1 MYERFYG
8 LRERPFNLTPDPEFL
23 YLSRRHKEALDQ
35 VTYGVTRREGF
46 SLITGDVGTGKTT
59 LCWSLLG
66 RLEGSVR
73 TALVLNPM
81 LSEEDLLRT
90 ILQDFGVR
98 GPGDTGGG
106 EEDTASAPLAPYD
119 PSWMHGLSKKE
130 LLDELNNFLLKRAQE
145 DVFCVLILDEA
156 QNLSSACLEQLRML
170 SNLETAKKK
179 LLQIIFVGQL
189 ELGDKLKSGSMKAL
203 NQRISIRNRIE
214 PLSRSDTR
222 DYIYHRLRIAK
233 APRDL
238 TFTRSALRGI
248 YRHSKGYPRL
258 INLICDRALLAGF
271 SERSYRINRSMVR
284 KSVKVLRRH
293 AELRLPPYM
302 IPRLL
307 VPTAAV
313 VLVAMLAIFFPA
325 LSRWIGPVG
334 VQEAGRPVIQRAATQ
349 AVNTPTSRAPVAS
362 DPAPGP
368 STPLSQPEARTETPA
383 SAPSASGTASA
394 PPVAVSGT
402 PASPRPETATTTAVR
417 PAERPRSSPVT
428 APPET
433 VPEPGARAPG
443 TYSIQVHSFKS
454 RQVADETVS
463 RMQKDGYPVHIR
475 PRGAWFVIFV
485 EPFGDYES
493 ARESAAELAGKYGAT
508 PIIRRSAENRQAA
521 PRPE

>member
-81 LSEEDLLRT
+81 LSEDDLLRT

-98 GPGDTGGG
+98 GPGATSAGA
-106 EEDTASAPLAPYD
+106 EDSAAAPLAQYD
-119 PSWMHGLSKKE
+119 PAWMHALSKKE

-145 DVFCVLILDEA
+145 DMFCVLILDEA
-156 QNLSSACLEQLRML
+156 QNLSDACLEQLRML

-214 PLSRSDTR
+214 PLSRSETK
-222 DYIYHRLRIAK
+222 DYIYHRLRVAK

-238 TFTRSALRGI
+238 TFTRSALGGI
-248 YRHSKGYPRL
+248 YRNSKGYPRL

-271 SERSYRINRSMVR
+271 SERSYKINRSMIR
-284 KSVKVLRRH
+284 KSVKVLKRR

-302 IPRLL
+302 IPRVL

-313 VLVAMLAIFFPA
+313 VLVAMLTVFFPA
-325 LSRWIGPVG
+325 VSRWL
-334 VQEAGRPVIQRAATQ
+334 
-349 AVNTPTSRAPVAS
+349 SPVAVHEPGSRIVQRVDTQPVSVQAPASPAVPVRS
-362 DPAPGP
+362 DPAPVP
-368 STPLSQPEARTETPA
+368 SAPA
-383 SAPSASGTASA
+383 S
-394 PPVAVSGT
+394 
-402 PASPRPETATTTAVR
+402 
-417 PAERPRSSPVT
+417 
-428 APPET
+428 
-433 VPEPGARAPG
+433 EPGARTESPASPSMSSRTAPAPSPERAGSTPAHASEASAVNQTTPQPEAASGPGAQTPG

-454 RQVADETVS
+454 RQVADGTVLK
-463 RMQKDGYPVHIR
+463 MQRDGYPVHVR
-475 PRGAWFVIFV
+475 TSGVWYVISV
-485 EPFGDYES
+485 GPFSDYGS
-493 ARESAAELAGKYGAT
+493 AKAAAAELAGKYGSS
-508 PIIRRSAENRQAA
+508 PIIRRSAEPQGAGQQE
-521 PRPE
+521 P

>member
-66 RLEGSVR
+66 RLEGNVR

-98 GPGDTGGG
+98 GVGDAGDGA
-106 EEDTASAPLAPYD
+106 EDTSSTPLVPYD
-119 PSWMHGLSKKE
+119 PAWMHGLSKKE

-156 QNLSSACLEQLRML
+156 QNLSGPCLEQLRML

-189 ELGDKLKSGSMKAL
+189 ELGDKLRSATMKAL

-214 PLSRSDTR
+214 PLSRKETK
-222 DYIYHRLRIAK
+222 DYIYHRLRVVK

-238 TFTRSALRGI
+238 MFTRSALGCI
-248 YRHSKGYPRL
+248 YRNSKGYPRI

-271 SERSYRINRSMVR
+271 SERSYKINRSMIR
-284 KSVKVLRRH
+284 KSVKVLKRH
-293 AELRLPPYM
+293 AEFRLPPYM
-302 IPRLL
+302 IPRVL

-325 LSRWIGPVG
+325 VSRWINPLAIRGPAGPV
-334 VQEAGRPVIQRAATQ
+334 IDRAATQ
-349 AVNTPTSRAPVAS
+349 VADARSAAAPALPVSSETGPAPSTTAPPPVAS
-362 DPAPGP
+362 SAAPVPPPVASRASPTPPA
-368 STPLSQPEARTETPA
+368 E
-383 SAPSASGTASA
+383 ASGTVPIRPPDA
-394 PPVAVSGT
+394 PKAT
-402 PASPRPETATTTAVR
+402 PAT
-417 PAERPRSSPVT
+417 
-428 APPET
+428 PPPQVASGKQGRT
-433 VPEPGARAPG
+433 QS
-443 TYSIQVHSFKS
+443 TYTIQVHSFKS
-454 RQVADETVS
+454 RQVADETIS
-463 RMQKDGYPVHIR
+463 KMKRDGYPVHLR
-475 PRGAWFVIFV
+475 SSGAWFVILMG
-485 EPFGDYES
+485 PFGDYES
-493 ARESAAELAGKYGAT
+493 ARVSAGEVAGKYGAS
-508 PIIRRSAENRQAA
+508 PIIRRSAENQESGTQ
-521 PRPE
+521 PE

>member
-81 LSEEDLLRT
+81 LSEDDLLRT

-98 GPGDTGGG
+98 GPGDTAGGA
-106 EEDTASAPLAPYD
+106 EDSATAPLARYD
-119 PSWMHGLSKKE
+119 PAWMHGLSKKE

-145 DVFCVLILDEA
+145 DMFCVLILDEA
-156 QNLSSACLEQLRML
+156 QNLSNACLEQLRML

-189 ELGDKLKSGSMKAL
+189 ELGDKLKSGSLKAL

-214 PLSRSDTR
+214 PLSRRETK
-222 DYIYHRLRIAK
+222 DYIYHRLRVAK

-238 TFTRSALRGI
+238 TFTRSALGGI

-271 SERSYRINRSMVR
+271 SERSYKINRSMIR
-284 KSVKVLRRH
+284 KSVKVLKRH

-302 IPRLL
+302 IPRVL

-313 VLVAMLAIFFPA
+313 VLVAILAIFFPA
-325 LSRWIGPVG
+325 LSRWISPVAVHEPG
-334 VQEAGRPVIQRAATQ
+334 SRIVQRAETQ
-349 AVNTPTSRAPVAS
+349 AVSAQAPASPALPVRS
-362 DPAPGP
+362 DPAPVP
-368 STPLSQPEARTETPA
+368 SAPASEPEARTERPA
-383 SAPSASGTASA
+383 PPSMASGTAPA
-394 PPVAVSGT
+394 PSPERAGST
-402 PASPRPETATTTAVR
+402 PARAPETSGATRAAPRPEAASR
-417 PAERPRSSPVT
+417 
-428 APPET
+428 
-433 VPEPGARAPG
+433 PGARVPG

-454 RQVADETVS
+454 RQVADETVLKM
-463 RMQKDGYPVHIR
+463 RQGGYSVQIMA
-475 PRGAWFVIFV
+475 RGTWNVIYV
-485 EPFGDYES
+485 GPFTDYES
-493 ARESAAELAGKYGAT
+493 AKAAAAEVARKYGSS
-508 PIIRRSAENRQAA
+508 PIIRRSAGDEESGPQ
-521 PRPE
+521 PP

>member
-46 SLITGDVGTGKTT
+46 SLIIGDVGTGKTT

-66 RLEGSVR
+66 RLEGNIR

-98 GPGDTGGG
+98 GLGDTGDAEG
-106 EEDTASAPLAPYD
+106 TASAPLPQYD
-119 PSWMHGLSKKE
+119 PAWMRGLSRKE

-189 ELGDKLKSGSMKAL
+189 ELGEKLKAGSMKAL

-214 PLSRSDTR
+214 PLSRKETR
-222 DYIYHRLRIAK
+222 DYIYHRLRVAK

-238 TFTRSALRGI
+238 TFTRTALGGI
-248 YRHSKGYPRL
+248 YRHSRGYPRL

-271 SERSYRINRSMVR
+271 SERSYKINRSMIR
-284 KSVKVLRRH
+284 KSVKVLKKH

-302 IPRLL
+302 IPRVV
-307 VPTAAV
+307 VPAAAA

-325 LSRWIGPVG
+325 VSRWINPLGVREPVSSVG
-334 VQEAGRPVIQRAATQ
+334 QRAATQ
-349 AVNTPTSRAPVAS
+349 AVSAGIPAEPALPAKSEPVAI
-362 DPAPGP
+362 P
-368 STPLSQPEARTETPA
+368 STPSPAPEVSKASPAPTPEVPGTIRATPPPEAA
-383 SAPSASGTASA
+383 S
-394 PPVAVSGT
+394 
-402 PASPRPETATTTAVR
+402 
-417 PAERPRSSPVT
+417 
-428 APPET
+428 
-433 VPEPGARAPG
+433 GARAPAG
-443 TYSIQVHSFKS
+443 STYSLQVHSFRS
-454 RQVADETVS
+454 RQQADATVS
-463 RMQKDGYPVHIR
+463 RMQQDGYPARITTS
-475 PRGAWFVIFV
+475 GAWFVIFV
-485 EPFGDYES
+485 GPFGDYES
-493 ARESAAELAGKYGAT
+493 ASGSVAEIARKYGAS
-508 PIIRRSAENRQAA
+508 PIIRRHTENPETVPQAQ
-521 PRPE
+521 

>member
-46 SLITGDVGTGKTT
+46 SLIIGDVGTGKTT

-66 RLEGSVR
+66 RLEGNVR

-98 GPGDTGGG
+98 GPGAPA
-106 EEDTASAPLAPYD
+106 ESAEDSASTPLAPYD
-119 PSWMHGLSKKE
+119 PAWMHNLSKKE

-156 QNLSSACLEQLRML
+156 QNLSAACLEQLRML

-214 PLSRSDTR
+214 PLSRKETQ
-222 DYIYHRLRIAK
+222 DYIYHRLRVAK

-238 TFTRSALRGI
+238 TFTRSAFRCI

-271 SERSYRINRSMVR
+271 SERSYKISWSMIR
-284 KSVKVLRRH
+284 KSVKVLKRH
-293 AELRLPPYM
+293 AELRLTPYL
-302 IPRLL
+302 IPRVL

-313 VLVAMLAIFFPA
+313 ALVVMLAVFFPA
-325 LSRWIGPVG
+325 VSRWINPLGVHEPGNQVG
-334 VQEAGRPVIQRAATQ
+334 QRIATQ
-349 AVNTPTSRAPVAS
+349 EVRPRIPVVPAPPVKS
-362 DPAPGP
+362 DPAPVQRAP
-368 STPLSQPEARTETPA
+368 VPEVSRAALVPPPDVPKATPVPPGNAPRTTSAATPPEAL
-383 SAPSASGTASA
+383 SGAPSQ
-394 PPVAVSGT
+394 
-402 PASPRPETATTTAVR
+402 
-417 PAERPRSSPVT
+417 
-428 APPET
+428 
-433 VPEPGARAPG
+433 ARG
-443 TYSIQVHSFKS
+443 TYLIQVHSFKS
-454 RQVADETVS
+454 RQVADEAVAKM
-463 RMQKDGYPVHIR
+463 RQDGYPAHIR
-475 PRGAWFVIFV
+475 PDGAWFVVFV
-485 EPFGDYES
+485 GPFSDAAS
-493 ARESAAELAGKYGAT
+493 ARASAAEIVQAYGAS
-508 PIIRRSAENRQAA
+508 PIIHRSPGNEEKSPRA
-521 PRPE
+521 PLQ

>member
-66 RLEGSVR
+66 RLEGNVR

-90 ILQDFGVR
+90 ILQDFGVK
-98 GPGDTGGG
+98 GQGDADSGA
-106 EEDTASAPLAPYD
+106 ENPSSAAQAPYD

-130 LLDELNNFLLKRAQE
+130 LLDALNNFLLKRAQE

-156 QNLSSACLEQLRML
+156 QNLSTACLEQLRML

-189 ELGDKLKSGSMKAL
+189 ELGDKLKSSTMKAL

-214 PLSRSDTR
+214 PLSRKETR
-222 DYIYHRLRIAK
+222 DYIYHRLRVAK

-238 TFTRSALRGI
+238 TFTRSALAGI
-248 YRHSKGYPRL
+248 YWNSKGYPRL

-271 SERSYRINRSMVR
+271 SERSYKINLMMVR

-293 AELRLPPYM
+293 AELRLSPRM
-302 IPRLL
+302 IPRVL

-325 LSRWIGPVG
+325 LSRWINPLG
-334 VQEAGRPVIQRAATQ
+334 VRETGRPAVEKAAAQTASPGIPVAPPPAAKPEPAPAVAATPPPKVEAPPATVSTPPPRAA
-349 AVNTPTSRAPVAS
+349 
-362 DPAPGP
+362 
-368 STPLSQPEARTETPA
+368 
-383 SAPSASGTASA
+383 
-394 PPVAVSGT
+394 
-402 PASPRPETATTTAVR
+402 SP
-417 PAERPRSSPVT
+417 
-428 APPET
+428 
-433 VPEPGARAPG
+433 ARASVPG

-454 RQVADETVS
+454 RQVADEAVS
-463 RMQKDGYPVHIR
+463 RLQRDGYQVHVT

-485 EPFGDYES
+485 GPYGDSES
-493 ARESAAELAGKYGAT
+493 ARERAAELAQRYGSS
-508 PIIRRSAENRQAA
+508 PIIRRASPAQDAVPQEQ
-521 PRPE
+521 

>member
-98 GPGDTGGG
+98 GAGDVAGGA
-106 EEDTASAPLAPYD
+106 EDPPSTPLAPYD
-119 PSWMHGLSKKE
+119 PAWMHGLSKKE

-214 PLSRSDTR
+214 PLSRKETR
-222 DYIYHRLRIAK
+222 DYIYHRLRVAK

-238 TFTRSALRGI
+238 TFTRSALGGI

-271 SERSYRINRSMVR
+271 SERSYKINRSMVV
-284 KSVKVLRRH
+284 KSVKVLKRH

-302 IPRLL
+302 IPRVL

-313 VLVAMLAIFFPA
+313 VLVVMLTIFFPA
-325 LSRWIGPVG
+325 VSRWIRPVG
-334 VQEAGRPVIQRAATQ
+334 VHEPGGSVVQRTAIREVRTE
-349 AVNTPTSRAPVAS
+349 TPTAPASPVKS
-362 DPAPGP
+362 DPAPLP
-368 STPLSQPEARTETPA
+368 SAPAPVPEARTETPA
-383 SAPSASGTASA
+383 SPLTVSGTSKAPSPAA
-394 PPVAVSGT
+394 SGT
-402 PASPRPETATTTAVR
+402 PASPRPEA
-417 PAERPRSSPVT
+417 PRSTRS
-428 APPET
+428 APPPEAAS
-433 VPEPGARAPG
+433 EPGTQAHG
-443 TYSIQVHSFKS
+443 SYLIQVHSFKS
-454 RQVADETVS
+454 RQVADETIAKM
-463 RMQKDGYPVHIR
+463 RRDGYPALIR
-475 PRGAWFVIFV
+475 SRGAWSVIFV
-485 EPFGDYES
+485 GPFGDYES
-493 ARESAAELAGKYGAT
+493 ARESAAELAGKYGAS
-508 PIIRRSAENRQAA
+508 PIIRRSAEKQETGSQ
-521 PRPE
+521 PE

>member
-59 LCWSLLG
+59 LFWSLLG

-81 LSEEDLLRT
+81 LSEDDLLRT
-90 ILQDFGVR
+90 ILQDFAVR
-98 GPGDTGGG
+98 GPGEAAGGAAG
-106 EEDTASAPLAPYD
+106 SATAPLAPYD
-119 PSWMHGLSKKE
+119 PAWMHGLSKKE

-214 PLSRSDTR
+214 PLSRRETK
-222 DYIYHRLRIAK
+222 DYIYHRLRVAN

-238 TFTRSALRGI
+238 TFTRSALGGI

-271 SERSYRINRSMVR
+271 SERSYKINRSMIR
-284 KSVKVLRRH
+284 KSVKVLKRH

-302 IPRLL
+302 IPRVL

-313 VLVAMLAIFFPA
+313 VLVAMLTIFFPA
-325 LSRWIGPVG
+325 VSRWISPV
-334 VQEAGRPVIQRAATQ
+334 PVREPASPIAQRAATQ
-349 AVNTPTSRAPVAS
+349 AASTQTPAAPVLPVKS
-362 DPAPGP
+362 DPAPVP
-368 STPLSQPEARTETPA
+368 STPASELEARTETPA
-383 SAPSASGTASA
+383 R
-394 PPVAVSGT
+394 PPEVSRT
-402 PASPRPETATTTAVR
+402 IPSPRPETA
-417 PAERPRSSPVT
+417 RSTPSR
-428 APPET
+428 PPEK
-433 VPEPGARAPG
+433 PGATRATPLPEAASGPSAQAQG

-454 RQVADETVS
+454 RQVADEAVS
-463 RMQKDGYPVHIR
+463 ELQRDGYSARIR

-485 EPFGDYES
+485 GPFGDYDS

-508 PIIRRSAENRQAA
+508 PIIRRSAENQEAG
-521 PRPE
+521 PQPE

>member
-8 LRERPFNLTPDPEFL
+8 LRERPFNLTPDPEYL

-46 SLITGDVGTGKTT
+46 SLIIGDVGTGKTT

-66 RLEGSVR
+66 RLEGNVR

-98 GPGDTGGG
+98 GPGDPAGGA
-106 EEDTASAPLAPYD
+106 EEGSASAPLAPYD
-119 PSWMHGLSKKE
+119 PAWMHGMSKKE
-130 LLDELNNFLLKRAQE
+130 LLDELNNFLLQRAQE

-156 QNLSSACLEQLRML
+156 QNLSAACLEQLRML

-214 PLSRSDTR
+214 PLSRKEAK
-222 DYIYHRLRIAK
+222 DYIYHRLRVAK

-238 TFTRSALRGI
+238 TFTRMALRCI

-271 SERSYRINRSMVR
+271 SERSYKIDWAMIR
-284 KSVKVLRRH
+284 KSVKVLKRH
-293 AELRLPPYM
+293 AELRLSPYL
-302 IPRLL
+302 IPRVL

-313 VLVAMLAIFFPA
+313 ALIVMLAVFFPA
-325 LSRWIGPVG
+325 VSRWISPLG
-334 VQEAGRPVIQRAATQ
+334 VQEPGSRAGRQTAPQEVAAPIPAEPASQT
-349 AVNTPTSRAPVAS
+349 VKS
-362 DPAPGP
+362 DPAPVQPAPAAAPGVSGAAP
-368 STPLSQPEARTETPA
+368 APPPDVPKATPVASG
-383 SAPSASGTASA
+383 SAPRTA
-394 PPVAVSGT
+394 P
-402 PASPRPETATTTAVR
+402 AVR
-417 PAERPRSSPVT
+417 P
-428 APPET
+428 PEAS
-433 VPEPGARAPG
+433 PGARAQARG

-454 RQVADETVS
+454 RQVADEAVS
-463 RMQKDGYPVHIR
+463 KMQQDGYPVHIR
-475 PRGAWFVIFV
+475 LDGAWNVILV
-485 EPFGDYES
+485 GPFADAES
-493 ARESAAELAGKYGAT
+493 ARESAAELARRYGAS
-508 PIIRRSAENRQAA
+508 PLIRRSGGNDDAGTQT
-521 PRPE
+521 PSP

>member
-46 SLITGDVGTGKTT
+46 SLIIGDVGTGKTT

-66 RLEGSVR
+66 RLEGNVR

-90 ILQDFGVR
+90 ILQDFSVR
-98 GPGDTGGG
+98 GPDDAAGDGAAEST
-106 EEDTASAPLAPYD
+106 SAPLAQYD

-156 QNLSSACLEQLRML
+156 QNLSTACLEQLRML

-189 ELGDKLKSGSMKAL
+189 EFGDKLKSGTMKAL

-214 PLSRSDTR
+214 PLSRKETK
-222 DYIYHRLRIAK
+222 DYIYHRLRVAK

-238 TFTRSALRGI
+238 AFTRSALAGI
-248 YRHSKGYPRL
+248 YRHSRGYPRL

-271 SERSYRINRSMVR
+271 SERSYKINRSMIG
-284 KSVKVLRRH
+284 KSVKVLKRR
-293 AELRLPPYM
+293 AELRLTPYL
-302 IPRLL
+302 IPRVL

-325 LSRWIGPVG
+325 VSRWINPVG
-334 VQEAGRPVIQRAATQ
+334 VHEPGSPVAQRTSTQ
-349 AVNTPTSRAPVAS
+349 AVSARIPAPPASPVKSEPAPVL
-362 DPAPGP
+362 PAPP
-368 STPLSQPEARTETPA
+368 PPMRRTTPA
-383 SAPSASGTASA
+383 SLPPEAASGA
-394 PPVAVSGT
+394 
-402 PASPRPETATTTAVR
+402 
-417 PAERPRSSPVT
+417 
-428 APPET
+428 
-433 VPEPGARAPG
+433 GAQARDV
-443 TYSIQVHSFKS
+443 YSIQVHSFKS
-454 RQVADETVS
+454 RPVADETVS
-463 RMQKDGYPVHIR
+463 QMRQDGFEVNIR

-485 EPFGDYES
+485 GPFGDAES
-493 ARESAAELAGKYGAT
+493 ARERAAEIASKYGAS
-508 PIIRRSAENRQAA
+508 PIIRRSSATQDTGSQAQ
-521 PRPE
+521 